1 MIVVVSYFHADVDQT
16 LAKVATQHSASI
28 RA

>member
-1 MIVVVSYFHADVDQT
+1 MSRRRFFFYFHVDQT